1 MKVKELIE
9 ALQKLPPEKD
19 VYAEGSGGNYSVQVW
34 EYRNEKYPDD
44 ETFVVICPSDVKET

>member
-44 ETFVVICPSDVKET
+44 ETFVVICPSDVKEA